1 MSRFPSALGLVWR
14 ALTLQTR
21 WESLVSSSLPQYEQ
35 RRAELYEQLA
45 NTGDFRRGTINATY
59 RRCGKPNC
67 RCAEPAD
74 PGHGPRYLLS
84 RTVNGKT
91 ESRQLDVGAELDK
104 ANREVTK
111 YKQFQATLSE
121 IVEVNE
127 AICDARPIS
136 PSATQEPGAVTDRE
150 KGGSSRTSKRT
161 PPRR

>member
-1 MSRFPSALGLVWR
+1 M
-14 ALTLQTR
+14 
-21 WESLVSSSLPQYEQ
+21 SSSLPQHEH

-67 RCAEPAD
+67 RCADPAD

-84 RTVNGKT
+84 RTVTGKT
-91 ESRQLDVGAELDK
+91 ESRQLDVGPELDK
-104 ANREVTK
+104 AKAEVAS
-111 YKQFQATLSE
+111 YKQFQATVAE

-127 AICDARPIS
+127 AVCDARAVTP
-136 PSATQEPGAVTDRE
+136 PATPEPAAVTDPE

-161 PPRR
+161 PPPR

>member
-1 MSRFPSALGLVWR
+1 L
-14 ALTLQTR
+14 
-21 WESLVSSSLPQYEQ
+21 SSSLPQNEQ

-84 RTVNGKT
+84 RTINGKT
-91 ESRQLDVGAELDK
+91 ESRQLSVGPELDK
-104 ANREVTK
+104 AKGEVAG
-111 YKQFQATLSE
+111 YKQFRATVAE
-121 IVEVNE
+121 IVEVSE

-136 PSATQEPGAVTDRE
+136 PSATPEPGAVTDPE
-150 KGGSSRTSKRT
+150 KRGGLR
-161 PPRR
+161 